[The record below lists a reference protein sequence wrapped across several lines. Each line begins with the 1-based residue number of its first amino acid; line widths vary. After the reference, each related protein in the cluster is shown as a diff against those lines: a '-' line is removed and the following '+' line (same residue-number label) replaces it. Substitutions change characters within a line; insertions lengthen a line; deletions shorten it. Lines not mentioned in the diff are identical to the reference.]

1 MDGALAAA
9 MFKVIQP
16 AAFPETIMI
25 KPLTLAQVQH
35 VSGGAKPKV
44 ELSAALKASLA
55 GSPAKPGVE
64 ATVTLTIKF

>member
-1 MDGALAAA
+1 M
-9 MFKVIQP
+9 
-16 AAFPETIMI
+16 
-25 KPLTLAQVQH
+25 KPLTLNQVHH

-44 ELSAALKASLA
+44 ELSAALKASLS